1 MIFDQNYHTKMTNFK
16 FKREM
21 LMNSLRVMINNSF
34 KESFY
39 EKKIN
44 ILTTFSISH
53 IHTYIH
59 IYIYIYMYIQ
69 INLNI
74 VA

>member
-59 IYIYIYMYIQ
+59 IYIYIQ

>member
-1 MIFDQNYHTKMTNFK
+1 MIFDQNYDTKMTNFK

-59 IYIYIYMYIQ
+59 TYIYIYIQ